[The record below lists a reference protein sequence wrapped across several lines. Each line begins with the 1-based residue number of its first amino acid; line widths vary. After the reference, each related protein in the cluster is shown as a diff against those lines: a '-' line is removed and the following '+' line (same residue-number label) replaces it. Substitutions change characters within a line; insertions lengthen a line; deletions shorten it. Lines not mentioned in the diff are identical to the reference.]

1 MKKEQNTRTKEMHS
15 CSSMDLYFLSVL
27 SSGNLLLRAILF
39 LIAVLLKPHFYKL
52 HKYSFHQESLCSIQ
66 TFPGNHYIHFLLA
79 CCFFRDSSKVSIFYK
94 NFRHDFIPT
103 NISSKRSVLL
113 KLRCMVHF

>member
-1 MKKEQNTRTKEMHS
+1 MKKEQNTQTKEMHS
-15 CSSMDLYFLSVL
+15 CSSVDLYFLSVM

-52 HKYSFHQESLCSIQ
+52 HKYSFYQESLCSIQ
-66 TFPGNHYIHFLLA
+66 SFPGNHYIHFLLA

-113 KLRCMVHF
+113 KLRSMVHF